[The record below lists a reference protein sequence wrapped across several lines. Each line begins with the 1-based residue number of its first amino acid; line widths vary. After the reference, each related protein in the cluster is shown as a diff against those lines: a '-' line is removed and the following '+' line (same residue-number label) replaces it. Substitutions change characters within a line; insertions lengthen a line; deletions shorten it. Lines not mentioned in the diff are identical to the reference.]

1 MSYELGNKE
10 LREMTEM
17 LRREAD
23 VKNNHDQLSEKTPI
37 RSQNE
42 NSKEK

>member
-17 LRREAD
+17 LRREVD
-23 VKNNHDQLSEKTPI
+23 VKNNNDQLSEKTPI
-37 RSQNE
+37 RSKNE
-42 NSKEK
+42 NSKER